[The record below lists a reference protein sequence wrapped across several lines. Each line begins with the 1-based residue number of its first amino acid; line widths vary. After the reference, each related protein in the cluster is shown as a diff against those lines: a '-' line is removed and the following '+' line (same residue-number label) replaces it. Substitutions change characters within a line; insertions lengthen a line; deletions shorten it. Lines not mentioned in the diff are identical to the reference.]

1 MNLFSLNYVKYPSCP
16 LLCCDGAEC
25 LSGHL
30 WILLLLLYLILY
42 ITSNCRSLPEI
53 RDLSTCLLIFQGI
66 PYGGHLLCLHYFL
79 FFLSHSKCGKSP
91 FFSAFNMIEKC
102 MGLGI
107 LSFSCFIIL
116 TMGKIMMYK
125 WSRNKLICG
134 WNVLMIS
141 K

>member
-1 MNLFSLNYVKYPSCP
+1 
-16 LLCCDGAEC
+16 
-25 LSGHL
+25 
-30 WILLLLLYLILY
+30 
-42 ITSNCRSLPEI
+42 
-53 RDLSTCLLIFQGI
+53 
-66 PYGGHLLCLHYFL
+66 
-79 FFLSHSKCGKSP
+79 
-91 FFSAFNMIEKC
+91 MIEKC